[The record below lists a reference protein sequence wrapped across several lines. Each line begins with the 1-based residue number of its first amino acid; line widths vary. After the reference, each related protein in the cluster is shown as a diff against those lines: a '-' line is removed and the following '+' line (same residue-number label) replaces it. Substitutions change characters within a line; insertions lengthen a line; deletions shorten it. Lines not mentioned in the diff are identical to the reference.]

1 MTATAILP
9 GLASVYVATGH
20 SCLGILPPA
29 TAGNGGPTDL
39 VSIGPTL
46 PQILK
51 GKLPLP

>member
-1 MTATAILP
+1 VDFGEARTSGDALP
-9 GLASVYVATGH
+9 AGTVVS
-20 SCLGILPPA
+20 GILPPA
-29 TAGNGGPTDL
+29 TDGNGGPTDL